1 MTVTNPTLGG
11 SRRSLLAGGLG
22 FALTA
27 SISANVRTDRAA
39 TVHELPLLLSDYGLV
54 FTWITVQG
62 RPVLTLVDT
71 GSASGLRL
79 SERLAHELRIETQPI
94 PGAKVRGLDGKLLEV
109 QRGRLASVALGDMA
123 LGPTDFEVTGTR
135 IETIARQVRTPFEAV
150 LGWGLLARSDLE
162 LDYPGRTL
170 RLGQDVS
177 SARALATLSL
187 PYKETKGVPVVQGLV
202 GGQPVRL
209 LVDTGAPMCN
219 LDALLAQAANGE
231 VVERQLSIGSWS
243 GMVSW
248 RVKDLAV
255 TRQALGSAATLG
267 NNLLSRHVVGFS
279 VLDQTLMLR

>member
-11 SRRSLLAGGLG
+11 SRRTLLAGGLG

-27 SISANVRTDRAA
+27 SSSANVRTDRAA

-62 RPVLTLVDT
+62 RPVRTLVDT

-79 SERLAHELRIETQPI
+79 SERLAHELQIELRPI
-94 PGAKVRGLDGKLLEV
+94 PGTKVRGLDGKVLET
-109 QRGRLASVALGDMA
+109 QRGRLGSLDLGDLS
-123 LGPTDFEVTGTR
+123 LGPTDFEVTGNR
-135 IETIARQVRTPFEAV
+135 IETIARQVNTPFDAV
-150 LGWGLLARSDLE
+150 LGWGLLARSDLT

-170 RLGQDVS
+170 RLGQDAS
-177 SARALATLSL
+177 SARAVATLSL
-187 PYKETKGVPVVQGLV
+187 PYADTRGVPVVQGLV

-219 LDALLAQAANGE
+219 LDAALVREAKGE
-231 VVERQLSIGSWS
+231 VVERTLLIGTWS
-243 GMVSW
+243 GMVRW

-255 TRQALGSAATLG
+255 TSQALGSAATLG
-267 NNLLSRHVVGFS
+267 NNLLSRHVVDFR
-279 VLDQTLMLR
+279 VLDQTLILR